1 MVTLLRRLFIRDYQN
16 VASET
21 VRVKHGILAAWLGL
35 LINAILVG
43 LKLTFAFLL
52 ASQNAW
58 IFPMALLADAID
70 NAGDMA
76 SNIVTLIG
84 FAVAGK
90 PADKEHPFGHERM
103 EYIVGMVVSILVMFA
118 GIELIKNS
126 ISSLIN
132 GDLVT
137 YSWTVVIVL
146 AVSIALK
153 ALQGFWN
160 LSLAKTISSPSLKA
174 TAIDSFTDTLATLSV
189 MVSAILGI
197 AFGWNFL
204 DGYFGIAVAGFVI
217 FSAFRM
223 LKETVNPLIGDA
235 NSAKDIEAIEKFVLQ
250 EKKILGVHDVLIH
263 RYGPT
268 KTFLSLHAEVSAEND
283 LVSIHDLI
291 SDLEEKLNALY
302 GAETIIHIDPVT
314 PLSEEK
320 KAIKD
325 RIIGL
330 VQAHCQGATVH
341 DFRILSHQGK
351 EIFEFDVVVPFGED
365 EDEKALLRDLKQGFP
380 DNEFK
385 IKFDRPYAN

>member
-16 VASET
+16 VTSET

-43 LKLTFAFLL
+43 LKLAFAVLL

-132 GDLVT
+132 GDIVT

-160 LSLAKTISSPSLKA
+160 LSLAKTISSPS
-174 TAIDSFTDTLATLSV
+174 
-189 MVSAILGI
+189 
-197 AFGWNFL
+197 
-204 DGYFGIAVAGFVI
+204 
-217 FSAFRM
+217 
-223 LKETVNPLIGDA
+223 
-235 NSAKDIEAIEKFVLQ
+235 
-250 EKKILGVHDVLIH
+250 
-263 RYGPT
+263 
-268 KTFLSLHAEVSAEND
+268 
-283 LVSIHDLI
+283 
-291 SDLEEKLNALY
+291 
-302 GAETIIHIDPVT
+302 
-314 PLSEEK
+314 
-320 KAIKD
+320 
-325 RIIGL
+325 
-330 VQAHCQGATVH
+330 
-341 DFRILSHQGK
+341 
-351 EIFEFDVVVPFGED
+351 
-365 EDEKALLRDLKQGFP
+365 
-380 DNEFK
+380 
-385 IKFDRPYAN
+385 